1 MENKK
6 RFKIFLVALLAVI
19 LLIGAATCARFIGA
33 RKFDRVNDR
42 KQVQMFQGE
51 MPAQGAGMMQNFS
64 EAEFFPRLDTQRATL
79 ALKVQNFSQAVE
91 HFKQIAQE
99 KGGKISFFDLGLAS
113 SENKSGIMVI
123 EVPKGNFDNA
133 YNDLRNVGSLVV
145 QETKVKGV
153 EKNPVSLEDQIN
165 IKKKELD
172 ALNKILE
179 NSTSA
184 QDVITASQTINPLRV
199 EIGNLEALMGQ
210 EEPADVSYIKLI
222 FVQSGRNYGV
232 ISAPSRIAPMMSTS
246 VINFDYSKQIG
257 RIVLKSSLL
266 LLLIAFLIWFF
277 GKLYRQSKT
286 KKKPAIP
293 ATKRIIRPMKPV
305 VRRAVTSKTSKTT
318 KRK

>member
-19 LLIGAATCARFIGA
+19 LLLGVATCARFISA
-33 RKFDRVNDR
+33 RKFDRVSDR
-42 KQVQMFQGE
+42 KQNQVYQEKMPVQGS
-51 MPAQGAGMMQNFS
+51 GMMQNFS

-91 HFKQIAQE
+91 YFKQIAQE
-99 KGGKISFFDLGLAS
+99 KGGKISFSDLGLAS

-123 EVPKGNFDNA
+123 EVPKDNFDNA

-153 EKNPVSLEDQIN
+153 EKNPVSLEDQID

-179 NSTSA
+179 NPSSA
-184 QDVITASQTINPLRV
+184 QDVITASQNINPLRV
-199 EIGNLEALMGQ
+199 EISNLEALLGQ
-210 EEPADVSYIKLI
+210 EKPADVSYIKLI

-232 ISAPSRIAPMMSTS
+232 ISMSSRVAPMMNAN
-246 VINFDYSKQIG
+246 VVNFDYSKQIG
-257 RIVLKSSLL
+257 RIVLMSSLL
-266 LLLIAFLIWFF
+266 LLLVAFMIWFF
-277 GKLYRQSKT
+277 GKLYRQSKA

-305 VRRAVTSKTSKTT
+305 VRRAATSKTSKAT